1 LLYPCKG
8 GDKIAL
14 IAVFSPLPTQ
24 YFHFKALHANRRAKA
39 LKERIASR
47 HYREKK
53 AVGEVKMNEYKDW
66 ILHNI
71 EKTQDEI
78 RQLNTKNRRI
88 DILINRFIKLHEL
101 LDNQ

>member
-1 LLYPCKG
+1 
-8 GDKIAL
+8 
-14 IAVFSPLPTQ
+14 
-24 YFHFKALHANRRAKA
+24 
-39 LKERIASR
+39 
-47 HYREKK
+47 
-53 AVGEVKMNEYKDW
+53 MNEYKDW